1 MQHEITAPQRLLD
14 QAGNIA
20 EPGFA
25 KKQYWQYDRADI
37 KAPRFRIKEW
47 DYYYIG
53 SQDYGLALTVSDAG
67 YVSSLSISLLGFGD
81 EPFQL
86 NDGAMGMFPLGKLH
100 LPYTSEKG
108 DIAAA
113 VGNADMSFANNGTER
128 HLKGQFRNFCKS
140 GEDLTFD
147 ILLTDIPEESMVIAT
162 PFDKKAHFYY
172 NQKINCMAADG
183 IVRFKGKEYV
193 FRSENGAMGTLDWGA
208 ASGPTTIP
216 GTGAADRCCSR
227 TETDSVSISG
237 TDSATHRQPAKTCC
251 FITAV
256 RIS

>member
-113 VGNADMSFANNGTER
+113 VGGKQTAE
-128 HLKGQFRNFCKS
+128 H
-140 GEDLTFD
+140 
-147 ILLTDIPEESMVIAT
+147 ILYNRIGRRIAGILRIESLRVAEESE
-162 PFDKKAHFYY
+162 
-172 NQKINCMAADG
+172 
-183 IVRFKGKEYV
+183 IVH
-193 FRSENGAMGTLDWGA
+193 
-208 ASGPTTIP
+208 I
-216 GTGAADRCCSR
+216 SR
-227 TETDSVSISG
+227 TVASVGISAG
-237 TDSATHRQPAKTCC
+237 GK
-251 FITAV
+251 
-256 RIS
+256 